1 MTQSCDILVVG
12 AGGHGKVV
20 IATLR
25 EAGHRVA
32 GVFDDNPALW
42 GQSVLGCPVL
52 GSLSKIPDR
61 APAAAVLAV
70 GGNDVRRSLARRL
83 PGLKWITVVHPRAYV
98 HASVKLGAGTVV
110 CAGAVI
116 QPDAIIGEHC
126 IINTSASVDHDC
138 RIGNFVHIA
147 PGAHLAG
154 GIAVG
159 HGTLVGIGA
168 CVTPGVTIGA
178 ETIIGAGAAVTRNL
192 PDGITAMGIPARIR
206 GTHHE

>member
-1 MTQSCDILVVG
+1 MTQSYDILVVG
-12 AGGHGKVV
+12 AGGHSKVV

-42 GQSVLGCPVL
+42 GQSVLGGPVL
-52 GSLSKIPDR
+52 GPLSKLPDR
-61 APAAAVLAV
+61 APATAVLAV
-70 GGNDVRRSLARRL
+70 GDNDIRRNLARRL

-116 QPDAIIGEHC
+116 QPDTLIGEHC
-126 IINTSASVDHDC
+126 IINTSASVDHDGL
-138 RIGNFVHIA
+138 IGDFVHIA

-154 GIAVG
+154 GVAVG

-178 ETIIGAGAAVTRNL
+178 DSIVGAGAVVIRSL
-192 PDGITAMGIPARIR
+192 PDGMTAVGVPARIR
-206 GTHHE
+206 GPHHE